1 MMSTPMNG
9 AASRLK
15 DGREGVLKRRIFD
28 AVFLLGFLCC
38 LVPGAMPSLTVY
50 VSALLV
56 LCIAVCFFDE
66 NFYLYTAL
74 FMYMR
79 YTLWS

>member
-38 LVPGAMPSLTVY
+38 LVPGSMPNLTVY

-56 LCIAVCFFDE
+56 LCIVVCAV
-66 NFYLYTAL
+66 YVHAL
-74 FMYMR
+74 HYADR
-79 YTLWS
+79 RHPGV